1 MEKQL
6 IVAISREFGSGGH
19 EIAEKIAKE
28 LGIEFYD
35 RSMLDETANE
45 MNVKVELVEKYDE
58 KPKSYILSRRV
69 GKYTNSMEEIIAETQ
84 FDFIKKKA
92 EKGDSFVIV
101 GRCAESVLR
110 DFDGLITI
118 FIGGEKEHKK
128 DRVMKKYDLNE
139 TEAVLKMNRHDR
151 RRKTYYNRHSNSK
164 WGDSRHYD
172 VCMNSTPL
180 GIDGTVKVLVN
191 YIQERIGKE
200 EA

>member
-19 EIAEKIAKE
+19 EIAEKIAEE

-35 RSMLDETANE
+35 RSMLDEIANE

-92 EKGDSFVIV
+92 KKGDSFVIV
-101 GRCAESVLR
+101 GRCSESVLQ

-118 FIGGEKEHKK
+118 FIGGDREHKK
-128 DRVMKKYDLNE
+128 KRVMKKYSLGE
-139 TEAVLKMNRHDR
+139 TEAVLKMDRHDR

-172 VCMNSTPL
+172 ICINSTPL
-180 GIDGTVKVLVN
+180 GIDGTVKVLSD
-191 YIQERIGKE
+191 YIRQRIE
-200 EA
+200 TDSI